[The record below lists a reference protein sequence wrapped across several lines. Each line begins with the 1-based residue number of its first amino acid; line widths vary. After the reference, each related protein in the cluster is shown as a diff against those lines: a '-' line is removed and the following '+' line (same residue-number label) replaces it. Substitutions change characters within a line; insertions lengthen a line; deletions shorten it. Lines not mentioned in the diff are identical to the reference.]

1 MTTSH
6 GSYDPAYFA
15 TLYAI
20 EDRHFWFRARNK
32 VVAALVAQIAARLA
46 TGYRV
51 LEIGCGSGNVLRVL
65 ERACPRGVV
74 VGMDLFMEGLQYA
87 RQRTSCPLLQGDVHN
102 PPFSTQFDLIG
113 LFDVLEH
120 LPDDLRVLRNL
131 QAMLA
136 PGGVLLLT
144 VPAHRSLWSYFDEA
158 SRHCRRYELTEL
170 EEKLSRTGYRVE
182 YVTPY
187 MASIFLLVWLRRWL
201 ARLKAQRPASDTS
214 TRHDLAVAE
223 LRIIPLF
230 NELLTL
236 VLAAEARIVSQR
248 RRLPIGVSLLAV
260 ARKHS
265 ASAGVT
271 N

>member
-1 MTTSH
+1 
-6 GSYDPAYFA
+6 
-15 TLYAI
+15 
-20 EDRHFWFRARNK
+20 
-32 VVAALVAQIAARLA
+32 
-46 TGYRV
+46 
-51 LEIGCGSGNVLRVL
+51 
-65 ERACPRGVV
+65 
-74 VGMDLFMEGLQYA
+74 
-87 RQRTSCPLLQGDVHN
+87 
-102 PPFSTQFDLIG
+102 
-113 LFDVLEH
+113 
-120 LPDDLRVLRNL
+120 
-131 QAMLA
+131 
-136 PGGVLLLT
+136 VLLLT